1 MKIFLMVHVIYGMML
16 GENSVIKN
24 YKEEITSTIQKI
36 QHRYSRLKTIKEK
49 ITNKDGRAKD
59 INQIEDIDFEDLET
73 GMLESRFYENLE
85 DEALFDDIYG
95 EETENTSLCLKKL
108 LNRIKQTDKEE
119 NMTNVEIALQRC
131 NTLLEKYQKDIEDI
145 EETKRKIIESY
156 SEAKENYV
164 NKENIFDPNGIVP
177 ATIKPIRKL
186 THEEEEILD
195 KNLRNLGISFNDD
208 TSQPQNK
215 SREEGIIIE

>member
-1 MKIFLMVHVIYGMML
+1 MVHVIYGMML

-49 ITNKDGRAKD
+49 ITDKDGKAKD

-164 NKENIFDPNGIVP
+164 NKENIFDTNGIVP

-195 KNLRNLGISFNDD
+195 KNLRNLGISFNDG

-215 SREEGIIIE
+215 GQEEGITIE

>member
-1 MKIFLMVHVIYGMML
+1 MVHVIYGMML

-49 ITNKDGRAKD
+49 ITDKDGKAKD

-119 NMTNVEIALQRC
+119 NMTNVEIALQTC

-195 KNLRNLGISFNDD
+195 KNLRNLGISFNDG

-215 SREEGIIIE
+215 GQEEGITIE

>member
-1 MKIFLMVHVIYGMML
+1 MVHVIYGMML

-49 ITNKDGRAKD
+49 ITDKDGKAKD

-215 SREEGIIIE
+215 GQEEGITIE

>member
-1 MKIFLMVHVIYGMML
+1 MAHVIYGMMIKEK
-16 GENSVIKN
+16 GVIKN
-24 YKEEITSTIQKI
+24 YKEEVTSTIQRI

-49 ITNKDGRAKD
+49 ITDKEGKSKD

-73 GMLESRFYENLE
+73 GMLESGFYENLE
-85 DEALFDDIYG
+85 DAALFDDIYG
-95 EETENTSLCLKKL
+95 EETENTSLCLKNL
-108 LNRIKQTDKEE
+108 LNRIKKTDKEE

-131 NTLLEKYQKDIEDI
+131 NTLLEEYQKDIEDI
-145 EETKRKIIESY
+145 EGTKRKIIESY
-156 SEAKENYV
+156 SEAKENYL

-186 THEEEEILD
+186 TREDEEILD
-195 KNLRNLGISFNDD
+195 RDLRNLGISFNDD

-215 SREEGIIIE
+215 GQEEGRTIE

>member
-1 MKIFLMVHVIYGMML
+1 MVHVIYGMML

-49 ITNKDGRAKD
+49 ITDKDGKAKD

-195 KNLRNLGISFNDD
+195 KNLRNLGISFNDG

-215 SREEGIIIE
+215 GQEEGITIE

>member
-1 MKIFLMVHVIYGMML
+1 MVHVIYGMML

-49 ITNKDGRAKD
+49 ITDKDGKAKD

>member
-1 MKIFLMVHVIYGMML
+1 MVHVIYGMML